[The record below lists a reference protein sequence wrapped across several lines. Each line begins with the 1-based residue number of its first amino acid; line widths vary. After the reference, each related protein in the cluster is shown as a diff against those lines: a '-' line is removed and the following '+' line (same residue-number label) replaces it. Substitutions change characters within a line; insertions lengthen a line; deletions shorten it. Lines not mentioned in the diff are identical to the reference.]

1 MRNSKIRQI
10 TLPIILITAQAITTL
25 IPAQGVVTPP
35 LTKCHIELDSPH
47 ISKYLVRKFGIMAV
61 KVNAYSKCDKPMR
74 DLKLTVEL
82 YKVGFFDDDQ
92 VAKEEIT
99 VPGLIYA
106 NRVVKNQAAYVKCKN
121 SKKSRFYGIA
131 YASGVIDGQFKKTL
145 HVFSEKTVPI
155 KCGT

>member
-1 MRNSKIRQI
+1 
-10 TLPIILITAQAITTL
+10 
-25 IPAQGVVTPP
+25 
-35 LTKCHIELDSPH
+35 
-47 ISKYLVRKFGIMAV
+47 
-61 KVNAYSKCDKPMR
+61 MR

-82 YKVGFFDDDQ
+82 YKVGFFDDVQ

-106 NRVVKNQAAYVKCKN
+106 NRVVKNQVAYVKCKN